1 MCATIISTPDVNT
14 LYNPPLPTKQHLIF
28 SYNVSQDG
36 RKQKEG
42 SSTIPLWTI
51 SKSSSDL
58 GPLFC
63 TLLFSSPQRFS
74 MGLRSGDWDGQGR
87 SLILCLVNHF
97 WVNLAVCLGSL
108 SCWKTQWR
116 PIFSFREEATRFW
129 FKMSWYFNA
138 FMMPCTLTVPRAFG
152 RETAPHHHRSSPIL
166 HSGHEV
172 LFCILIFCV
181 PPDPL
186 GVFVAKKLYLCLI
199 WPKHTVP
206 VEGHL
211 PLSALQAF
219 AFMILSEYF
228 SYHPPHCAWR
238 QNELTS
244 SSRLV
249 YHFPSCFKLLD
260 DSSDSRYGQV

>member
-1 MCATIISTPDVNT
+1 MPQLLAPLMLILCTT
-14 LYNPPLPTKQHLIF
+14 PPLPTKQHLIF

-63 TLLFSSPQRFS
+63 TLLFSSPHRFS

-138 FMMPCTLTVPRAFG
+138 FMMPCTLTRFPG
-152 RETAPHHHRSSPIL
+152 PLEEKQPHSIT
-166 HSGHEV
+166 
-172 LFCILIFCV
+172 
-181 PPDPL
+181 DPL
-186 GVFVAKKLYLCLI
+186 PYFTVGMRCFSAYSSFVFRQTHLECLL
-199 WPKHTVP
+199 PK
-206 VEGHL
+206 
-211 PLSALQAF
+211 
-219 AFMILSEYF
+219 
-228 SYHPPHCAWR
+228 
-238 QNELTS
+238 S
-244 SSRLV
+244 SIFV
-249 YHFPSCFKLLD
+249 
-260 DSSDSRYGQV
+260 SSDQSTRSQLKVMYRLANSRRLRLWFWVRKGFFPCMPPKQPVGM

>member
-42 SSTIPLWTI
+42 SSTIPLCTI
-51 SKSSSDL
+51 SLNHPATWVLSSAVSSSAH
-58 GPLFC
+58 PW
-63 TLLFSSPQRFS
+63 
-74 MGLRSGDWDGQGR
+74 SGDWDGHGR

-138 FMMPCTLTVPRAFG
+138 FMMPCTLTRFPGPLEEKQPHSITDPPPLRLWFWVRKGFFRA
-152 RETAPHHHRSSPIL
+152 
-166 HSGHEV
+166 
-172 LFCILIFCV
+172 
-181 PPDPL
+181 
-186 GVFVAKKLYLCLI
+186 CL
-199 WPKHTVP
+199 PN
-206 VEGHL
+206 
-211 PLSALQAF
+211 S
-219 AFMILSEYF
+219 
-228 SYHPPHCAWR
+228 
-238 QNELTS
+238 
-244 SSRLV
+244 
-249 YHFPSCFKLLD
+249 LLAC
-260 DSSDSRYGQV
+260 R